1 MTCKKLFKQ
10 QLKNIHEKLSRLS
23 FSTGVIVLSLCLLF
37 YFLSFAQFT
46 LPISTSLK
54 GVLWVVF
61 FGLAKTCQYTGLAIL
76 GKEGYKRLKQYL
88 KRLKT
93 K

>member
-10 QLKNIHEKLSRLS
+10 QLKNIQKKLSRLS
-23 FSTGVIVLSLCLLF
+23 FSTGVIVLSLCFLF

-54 GVLWVVF
+54 GVLWGVF
-61 FGLAKTCQYTGLAIL
+61 FGLAKACQYTGLAIL

-88 KRLKT
+88 KILKT

>member
-10 QLKNIHEKLSRLS
+10 QLKNIQEKLSRLS

-54 GVLWVVF
+54 GILWAVF
-61 FGLAKTCQYTGLAIL
+61 FGLAKTCQYTALAIL